1 MGGCACNSPTD
12 HCSWS
17 CLVAHSDA
25 SADTFRK
32 ALLCFPIGLLAMYGT
47 SGLLFVV
54 QAWSVT
60 NLPCTRSYQRIIDC
74 FLFRKV
80 HVERTTYTQ
89 WQKME
94 AQFMASFLVKV
105 SLKLNRKLL
114 RSNGSK
120 ATEIHCCRLQRVLL
134 SSYTGPNHDV

>member
-1 MGGCACNSPTD
+1 MWEVVLAVLLPTIAPG
-12 HCSWS
+12 
-17 CLVAHSDA
+17 LALLRILDA

-47 SGLLFVV
+47 SGLLFVL
-54 QAWSVT
+54 QAWSIT
-60 NLPCTRSYQRIIDC
+60 NLTIALITVNALSIA

-94 AQFMASFLVKV
+94 AAIHGLVLSAS
-105 SLKLNRKLL
+105 
-114 RSNGSK
+114 
-120 ATEIHCCRLQRVLL
+120 
-134 SSYTGPNHDV
+134 